1 MGAQAGGQSAGPDG
15 GHRPPLCSRLQKTE
29 ARRDA
34 QLFLAAA
41 QTLGRPIKLHQ
52 MDAFLRGDTVGLGP
66 SSSAQG
72 PGSNKRDQ
80 RVRHSRYHDSAHPKL
95 DSASVTIRME
105 KKGGLPVGGKDPHR
119 HGKRARSKASAGIK
133 LHKCSDKKSLTAR
146 EGDGG

>member
-52 MDAFLRGDTVGLGP
+52 MDAFLRGYTVGLGP

-72 PGSNKRDQ
+72 PIKGI
-80 RVRHSRYHDSAHPKL
+80 
-95 DSASVTIRME
+95 SASDTRGITTLLIRNWILPQLQLGWE

-119 HGKRARSKASAGIK
+119 HGKCAHRKASAGIK